1 MNYKAEITIDNDQI
15 HDAIKQEITQ
25 RSRTTEKITKKDGK
39 TIINIESKDSTAL
52 RASLNSIT
60 KTCTVWEKMQ
70 NIK

>member
-1 MNYKAEITIDNDQI
+1 M
-15 HDAIKQEITQ
+15 
-25 RSRTTEKITKKDGK
+25 EKRLTKEQAKKEITKKEGK
-39 TIINIESKDSTAL
+39 TIIKIESKDSTAL

>member
-15 HDAIKQEITQ
+15 YDAIKQEITQ

-39 TIINIESKDSTAL
+39 TIISIESKDSTAL

-60 KTCTVWEKMQ
+60 KMCTVWEKMQ